1 MWKRF
6 ACDELEVLNTNSSSL
21 LPCLMVTSCSYSD
34 ESDDE
39 IDCEPESF
47 LMSNVGRYQE
57 SSIRCRSGN
66 NERDGIVSRS
76 KKLGKKWNL
85 NVIYEKC
92 KLCLGKSIQAAESAL
107 TLEKHRLKKLEELE
121 AVNQSLKSC
130 SNEIVS
136 TQDPFAGSYVI
147 LYVTSQVQNL
157 KMFSMDIVLAD
168 FYKACIYTVPKHIIS
183 SHSGWDSDAYH
194 RLASTVRRYG
204 ALVQTDICG
213 GNAHNIHGIEH
224 GWAWFARFL
233 NKISAYRCYYNSL
246 KRISPDGRVWSIHQR
261 YKSQFLKAANVVREH
276 FLPKLRAKKDAANL
290 QTIITDIT
298 AYLDYQMYVSQGTY
312 RKN

>member
-1 MWKRF
+1 MR
-6 ACDELEVLNTNSSSL
+6 
-21 LPCLMVTSCSYSD
+21 
-34 ESDDE
+34 
-39 IDCEPESF
+39 
-47 LMSNVGRYQE
+47 
-57 SSIRCRSGN
+57 
-66 NERDGIVSRS
+66 
-76 KKLGKKWNL
+76 
-85 NVIYEKC
+85 
-92 KLCLGKSIQAAESAL
+92 
-107 TLEKHRLKKLEELE
+107 TLASLKKQI
-121 AVNQSLKSC
+121 ARAIKQIRATKDN
-130 SNEIVS
+130 IVS

-147 LYVTSQVQNL
+147 LYVTSQ
-157 KMFSMDIVLAD
+157 
-168 FYKACIYTVPKHIIS
+168 HIIS